1 LHGAI
6 AENENLHSTAL
17 RTDSAQCH
25 QLTILAPH
33 MKILSSLL
41 RFLAVATSLTQILCA
56 APEHP
61 NIVLLF
67 ADDLGI
73 NDIGVYG
80 RKEHST
86 PNLDK
91 LASEGK
97 RFTTAYSAAS
107 ICSPSRAALLTGQ
120 SPARLQIT
128 NFLPGRKDWPGHRLI
143 QPALPGGLASDR
155 PIIAERLKEA
165 GYSTAC
171 VGKWHLGSPPLD
183 AASRGFDFVFAGRS
197 NTTPTAN
204 EGGKGE
210 FAQTAKAIEFIESNA
225 KHPFF
230 LYFAF
235 DNPHVPLAAQ
245 PNRVAA
251 KSHTFNPIYAAMIET
266 LDTAIGQILGKLE
279 ALHLKEKTI
288 VIFCSDNGGLHVPE
302 TPNTPATHNGPHRA
316 GKGFLYEGGIRSP
329 LIIRWPQ
336 KITPGTVGTPVV
348 HGDLAPTLIEY
359 AGAAPILP
367 SDYTSIAPLLTGGG
381 SMTARPLYWHM
392 PHYTNQGGRPS
403 GAIRE
408 EDWKLV
414 EQFEDGALELYNLKD
429 DVSEEHNLAAS
440 EPARVAA
447 MRGKLE
453 EWRRG
458 VGASMPRANTFFQ
471 PLLWEACYQTKDVS
485 VVTPLPNAAETARTM
500 LDWRHAMD
508 QIRIIPNEPSA
519 NSGLIHLEPKDAFLH
534 ANKLRYEPQANKD
547 TLGYWVDP
555 SDWAEWECEII
566 QPGRYAIEILQA
578 CAKGGSIVEVQ
589 VGRTSTQFN
598 VEDTGHFQRFIPRRI
613 GIVELPAGKTN
624 VAVRPMEK
632 RGGAIMDLR
641 RLSLVRV
648 P

>member
-1 LHGAI
+1 
-6 AENENLHSTAL
+6 
-17 RTDSAQCH
+17 
-25 QLTILAPH
+25 
-33 MKILSSLL
+33 MKILSCFLL
-41 RFLAVATSLTQILCA
+41 FAASLTQITHA
-56 APEHP
+56 APQRP

-73 NDIGVYG
+73 NDIGAYG

-91 LASEGK
+91 LANEGK
-97 RFTTAYSAAS
+97 RFTTAYSAAA

-143 QPALPGGLASDR
+143 QPALPSGLANDR

-165 GYSTAC
+165 GYATAC
-171 VGKWHLGSPPLD
+171 VGKWHLGSKPLD
-183 AASRGFDFVFAGRS
+183 AASRGFDFVFGGRS
-197 NTTPTAN
+197 NTPPTEE

-210 FAQTAKAIEFIESNA
+210 FAQTAKAMEFIESNA
-225 KHPFF
+225 KQPFF

-251 KSHTFNPIYAAMIET
+251 KAHTFNPIYAAMIET
-266 LDTAIGQILGKLE
+266 LDTAVGRILAKLDS
-279 ALHLKEKTI
+279 LQLKEKTI
-288 VIFCSDNGGLHVPE
+288 VIFCSDNGGLHVTE
-302 TPNTPATHNGPHRA
+302 TPNTPATHNTPCRA

-329 LIIRWPQ
+329 LIVRWPQ
-336 KITPGTVGTPVV
+336 KIIPGTVSTPVI
-348 HGDLAPTLIEY
+348 HGDIAPTLIEY

-367 SDYTSIAPLLTGGG
+367 SDYTSIAPLLTGTG
-381 SMTARPLYWHM
+381 SIAARPLYWHM
-392 PHYTNQGGRPS
+392 PNYTNQGGRPS

-429 DVSEEHNLAAS
+429 DPSEKNNIALS
-440 EPARVAA
+440 EPNRVAV

-458 VGASMPRANTFFQ
+458 VGASMPRANPCFQ
-471 PLLWEACYQTKDVS
+471 PLLWEACYQQKDVS
-485 VVTPLPNAAETARTM
+485 VLEPLATASDTAKTM
-500 LDWRHAMD
+500 LDWRSAMD
-508 QIRIIPNEPSA
+508 KIRKTPNESSPNA
-519 NSGLIHLEPKDAFLH
+519 GLIHLEPKDAFLH
-534 ANKLRYEPQANKD
+534 SNKLRFEPQANKD

-555 SDWAEWECEII
+555 SDWAEWECEVIH
-566 QPGRYAIEILQA
+566 PGRYSIEILQG
-578 CAKGGSIVEVQ
+578 CAKGGSLVEVQ
-589 VGRTSTQFN
+589 VGRTSTQFT
-598 VEDTGHFQRFIPRRI
+598 VEDTGHFQRFIPRRV
-613 GIVELPAGKTN
+613 GVVDLPAGKTT

-632 RGGAIMDLR
+632 RGGAVMDLR

>member
-1 LHGAI
+1 
-6 AENENLHSTAL
+6 
-17 RTDSAQCH
+17 
-25 QLTILAPH
+25 
-33 MKILSSLL
+33 MKILSCFLL
-41 RFLAVATSLTQILCA
+41 IATSLTQITHA
-56 APEHP
+56 APERP

-73 NDIGVYG
+73 NDIGAYG
-80 RKEHST
+80 RKEHAT
-86 PNLDK
+86 PHLDK

-143 QPALPGGLASDR
+143 QPALPAGLATDR
-155 PIIAERLKEA
+155 PIISERLKEA
-165 GYSTAC
+165 GYATAC
-171 VGKWHLGSPPLD
+171 VGKWHLGSKPLD

-197 NTTPTAN
+197 NTPPTAE

-210 FAQTAKAIEFIESNA
+210 FAQTAKAIEFIEANA

-251 KSHTFNPIYAAMIET
+251 KAHTFNPIYAAMIET
-266 LDTAIGQILGKLE
+266 LDTAIGRILAKLD

-302 TPNTPATHNGPHRA
+302 TPNTPATHNTPCRA

-329 LIIRWPQ
+329 LIVRWPQ
-336 KITPGTVGTPVV
+336 KITPGTVSTPVI
-348 HGDLAPTLIEY
+348 HGDIAPTLIEY

-381 SMTARPLYWHM
+381 SIAARPLYWHM
-392 PHYTNQGGRPS
+392 PNYTNQGGRPS

-414 EQFEDGALELYNLKD
+414 EQFEDGGLELYNLKD
-429 DVSEEHNLAAS
+429 YPSEQNNLAAS
-440 EPARVAA
+440 EPNRIAA

-458 VGASMPRANTFFQ
+458 VSASMPRANPSFQ
-471 PLLWEACYQTKDVS
+471 PLHWDACYQQKDVS
-485 VVTPLPNAAETARTM
+485 VVEPLATASDTAQTM
-500 LDWRHAMD
+500 LDWRKAMD
-508 QIRIIPNEPSA
+508 QIGTVPNDPSA
-519 NSGLIHLEPKDAFLH
+519 NAGLIHLEPKDAFLH
-534 ANKLRYEPQANKD
+534 ASKLRYEPQPNKD

-555 SDWAEWECEII
+555 SDWAEWECEVIH
-566 QPGRYAIEILQA
+566 PGRYAIEILQG
-578 CAKGGSIVEVQ
+578 CSKGGSLVEVQ
-589 VGRTSTQFN
+589 VGRTSTQFT

-613 GIVELPAGKTN
+613 GVVDLPTGKTT

-641 RLSLVRV
+641 RLSLIRV